1 MKIAGNGQLSRYFLS
16 GDTNVNSDDRMF
28 LDQSLS
34 VTLRCQFPQWSKEE
48 NVQARIKLSDV
59 HETIKTYVY
68 HIESICM

>member
-16 GDTNVNSDDRMF
+16 GDTKVNSDDRMF
-28 LDQSLS
+28 LDQNLS
-34 VTLRCQFPQWSKEE
+34 VTLRHQFPWCASKD
-48 NVQARIKLSDV
+48 KLSDV